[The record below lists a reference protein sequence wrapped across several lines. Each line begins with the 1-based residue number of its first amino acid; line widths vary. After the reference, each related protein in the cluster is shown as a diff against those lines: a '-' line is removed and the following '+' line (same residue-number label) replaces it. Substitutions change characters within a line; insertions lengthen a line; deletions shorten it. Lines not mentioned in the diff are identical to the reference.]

1 MTGLVSE
8 REAFERNGEEGK
20 RELTTSHDCSLR
32 VDSQR
37 IFRLI
42 RWHPYQ
48 RTSERQQFCLHESR
62 YRRHVRKKVGKLNK
76 LIKSCEPLI
85 SSALIAPL
93 VITTPFPSV
102 ALTTSLAPLIQ
113 FLLLFPHSPPDSPS

>member
-37 IFRLI
+37 IFRLT
-42 RWHPYQ
+42 RWHPNQ
-48 RTSERQQFCLHESR
+48 RAPEKPPKFPTH
-62 YRRHVRKKVGKLNK
+62 YM
-76 LIKSCEPLI
+76 
-85 SSALIAPL
+85 SATI
-93 VITTPFPSV
+93 
-102 ALTTSLAPLIQ
+102 
-113 FLLLFPHSPPDSPS
+113 DM